1 MAGMK
6 SIDEA
11 RNVLEE
17 AALMTTE
24 TVRAFYGIVEGADV
38 DTPPWLFILAR
49 HIDAWDKASQ
59 AYMMAVHQ
67 HARPVLN
74 DMERLSLS
82 GLKPGLNSPSELP
95 ARRLQ
100 REG

>member
-24 TVRAFYGIVEGADV
+24 TVRAFYGIVEGAGHDV
-38 DTPPWLFILAR
+38 ETPPWLFILAI
-49 HIDAWDKASQ
+49 HIDAWYKASQ

-74 DMERLSLS
+74 DMERLSTS
-82 GLKPGLNSPSELP
+82 K
-95 ARRLQ
+95 
-100 REG
+100 

>member
-24 TVRAFYGIVEGADV
+24 TVRAFYGSLKALML
-38 DTPPWLFILAR
+38 TPRPWLFILAR

-74 DMERLSLS
+74 DMERLSTS
-82 GLKPGLNSPSELP
+82 K
-95 ARRLQ
+95 
-100 REG
+100 

>member
-1 MAGMK
+1 MK

-24 TVRAFYGIVEGADV
+24 TVRAFYGIVAAGPDV
-38 DTPPWLFILAR
+38 DTPLWLFILAR

-74 DMERLSLS
+74 DMERLSAS
-82 GLKPGLNSPSELP
+82 K
-95 ARRLQ
+95 
-100 REG
+100 

>member
-1 MAGMK
+1 
-6 SIDEA
+6 IDEA

-24 TVRAFYGIVEGADV
+24 TVRAFYGIVAAGPDV

-74 DMERLSLS
+74 DMERLSAS
-82 GLKPGLNSPSELP
+82 K
-95 ARRLQ
+95 
-100 REG
+100 

>member
-1 MAGMK
+1 MK

-24 TVRAFYGIVEGADV
+24 TVRAFYGSLKALML
-38 DTPPWLFILAR
+38 TPPALAV
-49 HIDAWDKASQ
+49 HPWPDIDAGDKASQ

-67 HARPVLN
+67 HARPVPQ
-74 DMERLSLS
+74 RHGAPPRRS
-82 GLKPGLNSPSELP
+82 GRGWGTP
-95 ARRLQ
+95 Q
-100 REG
+100 

>member
-24 TVRAFYGIVEGADV
+24 TVKALQAVLDAVGSD
-38 DTPPWLFILAR
+38 DLPPWLFILAR
-49 HIDAWDKASQ
+49 HIDVWDKASQ

-74 DMERLSLS
+74 DMERLSMS
-82 GLKPGLNSPSELP
+82 K
-95 ARRLQ
+95 
-100 REG
+100 

>member
-1 MAGMK
+1 MK

-24 TVRAFYGIVEGADV
+24 TVRAFYWIVAAGPDV

-74 DMERLSLS
+74 
-82 GLKPGLNSPSELP
+82 
-95 ARRLQ
+95 
-100 REG
+100 

>member
-38 DTPPWLFILAR
+38 DTAPGCSSWPDTL
-49 HIDAWDKASQ
+49 DAWDKASGLHDGCTS
-59 AYMMAVHQ
+59 M
-67 HARPVLN
+67 RG
-74 DMERLSLS
+74 LSS
-82 GLKPGLNSPSELP
+82 TTWSASPRRSKPGAGGLP
-95 ARRLQ
+95 Q
-100 REG
+100 

>member
-1 MAGMK
+1 MK

-24 TVRAFYGIVEGADV
+24 TVRAFYGIVAAGPDV
-38 DTPPWLFILAR
+38 GTPPWLFILAR

-74 DMERLSLS
+74 DMERLSAS
-82 GLKPGLNSPSELP
+82 K
-95 ARRLQ
+95 
-100 REG
+100 

>member
-1 MAGMK
+1 MK

-24 TVRAFYGIVEGADV
+24 TVRAFYGIVAAGQDV

-74 DMERLSLS
+74 DMERLS
-82 GLKPGLNSPSELP
+82 
-95 ARRLQ
+95 A
-100 REG
+100 

>member
-6 SIDEA
+6 FIDEA

-38 DTPPWLFILAR
+38 DTPPWLFHPGHTLTPGT
-49 HIDAWDKASQ
+49 
-59 AYMMAVHQ
+59 
-67 HARPVLN
+67 RP
-74 DMERLSLS
+74 
-82 GLKPGLNSPSELP
+82 
-95 ARRLQ
+95 RRPT
-100 REG
+100 

>member
-24 TVRAFYGIVEGADV
+24 TVG
-38 DTPPWLFILAR
+38 
-49 HIDAWDKASQ
+49 
-59 AYMMAVHQ
+59 
-67 HARPVLN
+67 
-74 DMERLSLS
+74 
-82 GLKPGLNSPSELP
+82 PSTQD
-95 ARRLQ
+95 R
-100 REG
+100 

>member
-24 TVRAFYGIVEGADV
+24 TVRAFYGIVEAAGQDV

-74 DMERLSLS
+74 DMERLSTS
-82 GLKPGLNSPSELP
+82 K
-95 ARRLQ
+95 
-100 REG
+100 

>member
-24 TVRAFYGIVEGADV
+24 TVRAFYGIVEGAGSDV

-49 HIDAWDKASQ
+49 HVRAWDEATQ
-59 AYMMAVHQ
+59 AYMMAVDH
-67 HARPVLN
+67 HARPILN
-74 DMERLSLS
+74 DMERFSTS
-82 GLKPGLNSPSELP
+82 K
-95 ARRLQ
+95 
-100 REG
+100 

>member
-1 MAGMK
+1 MK
-6 SIDEA
+6 

-38 DTPPWLFILAR
+38 ATPPWLFILAR

-59 AYMMAVHQ
+59 AWMAVHQ

-74 DMERLSLS
+74 DMERLSTS
-82 GLKPGLNSPSELP
+82 K
-95 ARRLQ
+95 
-100 REG
+100 

>member
-67 HARPVLN
+67 HAACP
-74 DMERLSLS
+74 
-82 GLKPGLNSPSELP
+82 
-95 ARRLQ
+95 Q
-100 REG
+100 RHGAPLHVEVSRGWGGPQ

>member
-24 TVRAFYGIVEGADV
+24 TVRAFYGIVEAAGPDV

-74 DMERLSLS
+74 DMERLSAS
-82 GLKPGLNSPSELP
+82 K
-95 ARRLQ
+95 
-100 REG
+100 